1 MKAETETGKVDVELT
16 TKGAVWFL
24 CCLLVFIADVFTPL
38 VDTHGVLFTLIVAAC
53 ACLAPNHI
61 GVVSRLSIA
70 LVWMGF
76 LLVVG
81 KFENVSVL
89 VIDRI
94 LVSLSLVFIFLIGQ
108 RSEFGEMGS
117 QDSTGEKSEPDTDT
131 VSRILSGSGYEMLIE
146 ARMPRTLRNR
156 ATYMA
161 FAVAL
166 VLVCLVLPSLGS
178 GGGIRTYLITEGC
191 AASLSA
197 LVGVLSLV
205 RFYARRD
212 TTYFLVGVIFSGVAC
227 VDTFTALGAGGL
239 CSLASPPETLLIWSW
254 NVSRLVMGVGM
265 FTAMLW
271 WIPYRMYRRKNID
284 ENLIIGAMGL
294 LLVGM
299 LYVLVVVPL
308 PVGYLREGLFRR
320 PQELVS
326 GAFFAL
332 ALFFCYRRHV
342 WQRDPFE
349 SSILI
354 SLMIGTACQLLVMSR
369 NGAPYDSTFELG
381 MSLKC
386 LSYLAVLS
394 GLITNMYLLY
404 QHVEESAREFARA
417 KREAEVATEA
427 KSRFL
432 ANMSHE
438 IRTPVNGVLGVAE
451 LLLDTDLGEE
461 QRDLAETIKIS
472 GNSLL
477 RLLNDI
483 LDFSK
488 IEAGKLDLFPVRF
501 NLGKALE
508 ECIRVVQYPLD
519 KKKLILSLEVSGN
532 IPEELWGDVDRL
544 KQVILNLLT
553 NAIKFTDDFGKIGLR
568 AALTGETDE
577 DYSIRIEVSDT
588 GIGIPLEKQQTIFE
602 SFSQADS
609 STTHFYGGTG
619 LGLAICAR
627 VVRLMQGDIWVD
639 STLGKG
645 STFSFDVRVGK
656 VLEATVEPAEILAN
670 SRANDGVVAP
680 LKILL
685 AEDNSINQKIVV
697 SVLGKLGHSV
707 AIANNGQ
714 EAVDM
719 AKDSEF
725 DLILMDIQMPILDG
739 AQATR
744 LIREREV
751 EGRRT
756 PILALTAHAMVGD
769 KEKYLAAGM
778 DGYLTKPVRQSE
790 LHQAILELSAKL

>member
-1 MKAETETGKVDVELT
+1 MKAETDTSKVKSGIADE
-16 TKGAVWFL
+16 GAVWFL
-24 CCLLVFIADVFTPL
+24 SCLLVFAADIFTPL
-38 VDTHGVLFTLIVAAC
+38 GDTHGVLHILVVGASACVAPRH
-53 ACLAPNHI
+53 LR
-61 GVVSRLSIA
+61 VVSGLSIA

-76 LLVVG
+76 LLMFGNLSSPTVPFV
-81 KFENVSVL
+81 
-89 VIDRI
+89 DRL
-94 LVSLSLVFIFLIGQ
+94 LVSLAVLAILLIGQ
-108 RSEFGEMGS
+108 RDLTVALGSES
-117 QDSTGEKSEPDTDT
+117 LNEKTEPDTDT

-146 ARMPRTLRNR
+146 TRMPR
-156 ATYMA
+156 
-161 FAVAL
+161 
-166 VLVCLVLPSLGS
+166 SLGS
-178 GGGIRTYLITEGC
+178 RTTYIIFAFVLVLICLVFPSVGTGGGSEIYLITEGC

-197 LVGVLSLV
+197 LVGILALV

-227 VDTFTALGAGGL
+227 VDIFSALSSGGL
-239 CSLASPPETLLIWSW
+239 FPLASPSERLLIWSW
-254 NVSRLVMGVGM
+254 NVSRLIMGVGM

-284 ENLIIGAMGL
+284 ENIILAEMVL
-294 LLVGM
+294 LLVG
-299 LYVLVVVPL
+299 LFYLLITVPL
-308 PVGYLREGLFRR
+308 PSGYLSEGLFRR

-332 ALFFCYRRHV
+332 ALFFCYRRNV

-354 SLMIGTACQLLVMSR
+354 SLMIGTVCQLLVASR
-369 NGAPYDSTFELG
+369 NIALYDATFELG
-381 MSLKC
+381 MTLKC
-386 LSYLAVLS
+386 LSYVAVLS

-438 IRTPVNGVLGVAE
+438 IRTPVNGVLGITE
-451 LLLDTDLGEE
+451 LLLDSNLGDE

-501 NLGKALE
+501 NLGKAIE

-519 KKKLILSLEVSGN
+519 KKQLALSLEVSGS
-532 IPEELWGDVDRL
+532 IPEELWGDADRL

-553 NAIKFTDDFGKIGLR
+553 NAIKFTDDGGKIGLR
-568 AALTGETDE
+568 ASLSGETEE
-577 DYSIRIEVSDT
+577 DYTVRIEVSDT
-588 GIGIPLEKQQTIFE
+588 GIGIPLEKQQSIFE

-627 VVRLMQGDIWVD
+627 VVRLMQGDIWVE

-645 STFSFDVRVGK
+645 STFSFDVRLGRVQ
-656 VLEATVEPAEILAN
+656 ETTVEPEEILAI
-670 SRANDGVVAP
+670 SPEKEGVIVP

-685 AEDNSINQKIVV
+685 AEDNNINQKIVV

-707 AIANNGQ
+707 VIANNGQ
-714 EAVDM
+714 EAVDL
-719 AKDSEF
+719 AKESEF

-739 AQATR
+739 AQATKI
-744 LIREREV
+744 IREFEV
-751 EGRRT
+751 DRRT

-790 LHQAILELSAKL
+790 LHQAILELIAKL